1 MRSDFPLYTTSTVLC
16 TRFSLSMEIS
26 RLTRDGTAEPVS
38 RDQILRHARG
48 QGNVHFPCSADHEQD
63 WQPYPVDPYSAI
75 CDDHTYI
82 HTYIQWGL
90 RFKKA
95 ESKRIAGLREVKI
108 AWHTPLLNRTTFLL
122 NRTYTHP
129 PSPPS

>member
-1 MRSDFPLYTTSTVLC
+1 M
-16 TRFSLSMEIS
+16 S

-63 WQPYPVDPYSAI
+63 WQPYPVDQYSAI

-82 HTYIQWGL
+82 HTYYYWGTQL
-90 RFKKA
+90 NPVRAFPPD
-95 ESKRIAGLREVKI
+95 I
-108 AWHTPLLNRTTFLL
+108 TLLMTLCYYHWGTQLNPVHYKSFCPCNQCFSHFFL
-122 NRTYTHP
+122 P
-129 PSPPS
+129 